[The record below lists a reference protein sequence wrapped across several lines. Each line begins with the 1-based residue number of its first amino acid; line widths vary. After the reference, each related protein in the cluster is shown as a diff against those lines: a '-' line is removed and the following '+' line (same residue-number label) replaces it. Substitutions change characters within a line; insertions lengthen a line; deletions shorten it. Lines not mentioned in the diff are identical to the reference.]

1 MIFQES
7 MIIPSLYTRDD
18 QEVIERWIKHSPTVT
33 EKEDLVNANRVAEIA
48 LSSVQ
53 VRLPKGISIRKDG
66 STFFG
71 RKTWLC
77 SVPMRHDL
85 LFPIHLLEINWDDS
99 QPGFSWP
106 ESYYATLLPGYNV
119 YAVTISQGS
128 ADSHGY
134 FDVAVGCFQADNT
147 EQIAENAARVVQSWW
162 QFQHNELKK
171 NGWKGLLKAG
181 MIDSESAFRL
191 RDEVWKNVET
201 SGCVNT

>member
-53 VRLPKGISIRKDG
+53 ARLPKGISIREDG
-66 STFFG
+66 STFIG
-71 RKTWLC
+71 RKTWHC
-77 SVPMRHDL
+77 PVPMRNDL

-106 ESYYATLLPGYNV
+106 ESYYATVFPGYNV

-128 ADSHGY
+128 GDSHGY
-134 FDVAVGCFQADNT
+134 YDLAIGCFMADEPGEITAKASLVIQA
-147 EQIAENAARVVQSWW
+147 WW
-162 QFQHNELKK
+162 ESCHQTVKK
-171 NGWKGLLKAG
+171 FAWKELLKSG
-181 MIDSESAFRL
+181 QIDAVTALRL
-191 RDEVWKNVET
+191 RDEVWNKV
-201 SGCVNT
+201 VNH

>member
-33 EKEDLVNANRVAEIA
+33 EKEYLVNANRVAEIA

-162 QFQHNELKK
+162 QFQYNELKK

>member
-1 MIFQES
+1 MFQES

-33 EKEDLVNANRVAEIA
+33 EKEYLVNANRVAEIA

-162 QFQHNELKK
+162 QFQYNELKK